1 MSGPEIGFTQ
11 ESLQSY
17 HLPVLRFI
25 TSLQI
30 LPRALTQ
37 CSDRHIGCRCGEKYH
52 RAGILLPP
60 SPLISDVK
68 NSNFAY
74 AGSMQCG
81 RSRESG
87 VSWHLCW
94 ASLFAWLSCKNA
106 LGGQPIYVGT
116 CGRSSICQI
125 HQGTCTSCICSHK
138 PPASLAERMRP
149 CSPLDQPSQ

>member
-60 SPLISDVK
+60 LPLISDVK
-68 NSNFAY
+68 IQILLTRVRCNVA
-74 AGSMQCG
+74 
-81 RSRESG
+81 EV
-87 VSWHLCW
+87 VSQWYLDTCVE
-94 ASLFAWLSCKNA
+94 LLS
-106 LGGQPIYVGT
+106 
-116 CGRSSICQI
+116 
-125 HQGTCTSCICSHK
+125 SHG
-138 PPASLAERMRP
+138 
-149 CSPLDQPSQ
+149 